1 VVALVTAF
9 SVTGCGS
16 TRTATKTVTVTGSE
30 SPANR
35 FGPPSELA
43 QFGHIVSLKRN
54 GNGYGMRFDPEW
66 FLSGVTANVAATED
80 GVVPRGQPVPNDNY
94 RLDEGHRLLT
104 YRVRADARVSVL
116 TANPLKQ
123 TLIPV
128 AELARIV
135 NGGAHRPLF
144 EPLTTGVWIRYHID
158 TVRQIDQ
165 QYQP

>member
-1 VVALVTAF
+1 MKPPLGIYPLVSRPQRARVALAVVALVTAF

-66 FLSGVTANVAATED
+66 FLSGETANVAATED
-80 GVVPRGQPVPNDNY
+80 GVVPRG
-94 RLDEGHRLLT
+94 
-104 YRVRADARVSVL
+104 
-116 TANPLKQ
+116 
-123 TLIPV
+123 
-128 AELARIV
+128 
-135 NGGAHRPLF
+135 
-144 EPLTTGVWIRYHID
+144 
-158 TVRQIDQ
+158 
-165 QYQP
+165 